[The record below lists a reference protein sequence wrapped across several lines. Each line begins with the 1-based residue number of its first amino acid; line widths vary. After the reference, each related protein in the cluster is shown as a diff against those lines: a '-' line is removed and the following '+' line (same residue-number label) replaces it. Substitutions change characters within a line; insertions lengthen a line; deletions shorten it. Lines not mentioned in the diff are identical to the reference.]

1 METDFSI
8 LPPDGVLIPAFSGS
22 VDGWPETQHRGSAT
36 VGTVRLETGASVA
49 DHAEADPNELTL
61 EGWASGLTLG
71 VEVPSSL
78 DVVRELSQPTKP
90 NVENPIVTAAIESVR
105 NRAFAAPGG
114 IAVVAIIEDIMSE
127 TEASDPDSQRLEV
140 GFRNLKAA
148 IHAVPAFAFPTGP
161 LSLGVEAL
169 EAALVRAPGIAE
181 PVVEA
186 ALPQAP
192 SVPTIA
198 GERHTLRGVW
208 AVVQRLL
215 NASLPVRIQTA
226 VMHYD
231 EMILTHADLL
241 QDDARF
247 RLRFLEIRRASV
259 IQQNVADPAA
269 TIGPAVGRG
278 ALQQVGRPTVSAVSE

>member
-71 VEVPSSL
+71 VEVPSNL
-78 DVVRELSQPTKP
+78 DVVRELSQPAKP
-90 NVENPIVTAAIESVR
+90 NASNPIVMAAIESVR
-105 NRAFAAPGG
+105 NRALAETGG
-114 IAVVAIIEDIMSE
+114 AEVVALIEDVMSE

-140 GFRNLKAA
+140 LFRNLKG
-148 IHAVPAFAFPTGP
+148 AVHVIPDTAFPTGP
-161 LSLGVEAL
+161 ISLGVEAL

-192 SVPTIA
+192 SVPTLA

-215 NASLPVRIQTA
+215 STSIPVRIQTA

-231 EMILTHADLL
+231 EMILTSANLL
-241 QDDARF
+241 QDNARF
-247 RLRFLEIRRASV
+247 QLRFLEIRRASV